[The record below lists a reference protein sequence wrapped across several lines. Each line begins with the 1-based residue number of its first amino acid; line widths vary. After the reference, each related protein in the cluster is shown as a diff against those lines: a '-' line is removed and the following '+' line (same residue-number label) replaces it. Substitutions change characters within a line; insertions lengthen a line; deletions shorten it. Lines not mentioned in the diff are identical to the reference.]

1 MCQESEL
8 SDPMLNSWFTIVA
21 QVINFLILVWLL
33 KRFLYKPILAAIDA
47 REKGIAARLAD
58 AAKNR
63 ALAQQEGDDFRS
75 KMELFDREREGLT
88 AKAVAS
94 AAVERQRLIGDA
106 QKEVDDLRAKGKHA
120 IQTDQDALTKDI
132 TDWTQREVFAITKKT
147 LEDLVGPSFNECMT
161 EVFVYRLRQLTGTP
175 KDRLTAALKLSP
187 NKGVIRVA
195 VDLPVAQQ
203 AKVEAAI
210 KELFDVNAQ
219 VRFETSS
226 DLISGIELS
235 IGGQKIAWSI
245 AEYLKT
251 LERSISSLLSSRGLW

>member
-1 MCQESEL
+1 
-8 SDPMLNSWFTIVA
+8 MLNSWFTVVA

-47 REKGIAARLAD
+47 REKGVAARLAD
-58 AAKNR
+58 AEKKL
-63 ALAQQEGDDFRS
+63 ALAQKEVGDFRN
-75 KMELFDREREGLT
+75 KNDVFDREREGIL

-94 AAVERQRLIGDA
+94 AAVERQRLIDEA
-106 QKEVDDLRAKGKHA
+106 QKEVDDLRVKGKNA
-120 IQTDQDALTKDI
+120 IQTEQEALTKDI

-147 LEDLVGPSFNECMT
+147 LEDLVGASFNQCMA
-161 EVFVYRLRQLTGTP
+161 EVFVSRLRQLTGTP
-175 KDRLTAALKLSP
+175 KDQLTAAFKLSP
-187 NKGVIRVA
+187 NKAVIRVA

-203 AKVEAAI
+203 AKVETAI

-219 VRFETSS
+219 VRFETSA

-251 LERSISSLLSSRGLW
+251 LERSISDLLSSRGLR